1 MTTLNAFAFDY
12 LASKCIYL
20 MGNEYG
26 SATRPL
32 FVKKIKIPSRQM
44 TNNEIKICNKQLSE
58 NGIDLKL

>member
-1 MTTLNAFAFDY
+1 MSTQTTNAFAFDY

-44 TNNEIKICNKQLSE
+44 TKQEWTTAVKECKSLKIKL
-58 NGIDLKL
+58 